1 MMSNFGIIGLR
12 IIINKLKPCGGGQPL
27 TQMNKIS
34 NTERYTLNEKIL
46 QRVREYAWNNFYTG
60 DEHKEVL
67 SATRVAW
74 AVNKITAKQLS
85 WMMAYAKRNGI
96 TSTQLAD
103 SSTNS

>member
-1 MMSNFGIIGLR
+1 
-12 IIINKLKPCGGGQPL
+12 
-27 TQMNKIS
+27 MNKIS
-34 NTERYTLNEKIL
+34 NTERYTLNEAIL
-46 QRVREYAWNNFYTG
+46 QRVSEYAWNNFYTG

-67 SATRVAW
+67 GATRGAR
-74 AVNKITAKQLS
+74 AFGKITAKQLS